1 MTSPIL
7 TTFYFLLVPHV
18 WFATL
23 LVFAMARN
31 RDDGRASLEEAL
43 AAAKAAYEASEQ
55 ALKDATKSHA
65 AAVEAQTKS
74 AKASLAA
81 AEASVVSE
89 RRRGEEELSKLREDH
104 RKKSALARQLVAEK
118 DEALTLVTAE
128 ADELRQE
135 VESGGHNEK
144 KIFALAQV
152 LPLLYFVMFL
162 FRSRDSVVVNHA
174 NVE

>member
-1 MTSPIL
+1 
-7 TTFYFLLVPHV
+7 
-18 WFATL
+18 
-23 LVFAMARN
+23 MARD
-31 RDDGRASLEEAL
+31 RDDDRASLEEAL
-43 AAAKAAYEASEQ
+43 AAAKAAHGASEQ

-74 AKASLAA
+74 AKESLAA

-89 RRRGEEELSKLREDH
+89 RRRGEEELAKLREDH

-118 DEALTLVTAE
+118 EEALTLVTAE

-152 LPLLYFVMFL
+152 PPFLSFIMFL
-162 FRSRDSVVVNHA
+162 FRPRDKWAVNHA
-174 NVE
+174 KC